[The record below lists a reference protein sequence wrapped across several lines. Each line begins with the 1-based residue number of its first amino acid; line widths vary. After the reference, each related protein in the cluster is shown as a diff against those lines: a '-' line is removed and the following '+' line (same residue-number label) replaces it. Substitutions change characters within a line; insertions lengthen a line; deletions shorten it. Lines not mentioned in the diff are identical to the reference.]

1 MADVMDERHQLFR
14 AKYDAATTDANL
26 IFLGE
31 NDAPQH
37 QSYLKGKLD
46 ELLKKYGFL
55 SSNSFDVSA
64 NSNTRLIKKF
74 VDSCNKFDSKSE
86 TNNDFFERL
95 ERKIEIENVSF
106 DNYLIILDILLLT
119 HYFLA
124 YEKEKMGE
132 EQYELYKQSSETEG
146 TSQS

>member
-1 MADVMDERHQLFR
+1 MSEAMDERRQLFR
-14 AKYDAATTDANL
+14 ANYDAATTDANL
-26 IFLGE
+26 IFPGE
-31 NDAPQH
+31 NDTPQR

-46 ELLKKYGFL
+46 DLLKKYGFL
-55 SSNSFDVSA
+55 SSNSCDVSA
-64 NSNTRLIKKF
+64 ISNTRLIKKF
-74 VDSCNKFDSKSE
+74 VDTCNKFDSKSE
-86 TNNDFFERL
+86 TMNELFERL

-124 YEKEKMGE
+124 YEKEKTGE
-132 EQYELYKQSSETEG
+132 EQYELYKQSSKTEG